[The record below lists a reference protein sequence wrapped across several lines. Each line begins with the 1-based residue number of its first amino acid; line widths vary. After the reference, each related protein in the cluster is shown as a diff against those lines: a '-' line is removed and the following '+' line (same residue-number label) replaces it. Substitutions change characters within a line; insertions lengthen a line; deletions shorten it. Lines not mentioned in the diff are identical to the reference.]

1 MQGTSQAGND
11 FCAIVVKAGNVGLDT
26 SSMPIPERK
35 KKSLFKKFV
44 AACGSN
50 PKTMIVFSWLAIA
63 YLMPVLF
70 LPWLLIA
77 YVLHSNGVPLAAS
90 IFLASIPAFIGLR
103 IHMRWRN

>member
-1 MQGTSQAGND
+1 
-11 FCAIVVKAGNVGLDT
+11 
-26 SSMPIPERK
+26 MPRQERK

-44 AACGSN
+44 AAFGSN
-50 PKTMIVFSWLAIA
+50 PKTMIVFSWLVIA

-77 YVLHSNGVPLAAS
+77 YVLHNIGVPVAAS
-90 IFLASIPAFIGLR
+90 ILLASIPAFIGQR